1 MIDSETNEKTSN
13 FLYQR
18 LLAKFTK
25 QPASSKKAGAAA
37 NDDVQSNKSAQ

>member
-25 QPASSKKAGAAA
+25 QSSHSKKADAIS
-37 NDDVQSNKSAQ
+37 DDQSSKSAQ